1 MPADTALLPVASLWI
16 GDRLRWI
23 DRLALAS
30 FRHHG
35 HEVTLY
41 HAGDEPPEGA
51 GGIPCRPAAEVTDVD
66 MLLGKFA
73 PAVVSDMFR
82 YALMRQTPAIW
93 VDTDALCLR
102 PLHPDAQGYLAG
114 YEDGGWINGAV
125 LRLPPDSAAL
135 GLLLD
140 GIDDAGFVPDWL
152 PRTVADKVR
161 EKRPRFR
168 LIEACRL
175 SPNILGPRALTHVL
189 RQTGED
195 AHALPQGALNPLPW
209 YHTEVAFNPHGG
221 VAGWLGPET
230 RVLHLYASRLRNP
243 HLRRRPPSGSFIA
256 DLATQIGFS
265 E

>member
-1 MPADTALLPVASLWI
+1 MTGLPPVATLWI

-41 HAGDEPPEGA
+41 HAGDEAPGGTEGIA
-51 GGIPCRPAAEVTDVD
+51 CRPATDVAD
-66 MLLGKFA
+66 VDALLGKFA

-93 VDTDALCLR
+93 VDTDVLCLR
-102 PLHPDAQGYLAG
+102 PLQPDAEGYLAG

-140 GIDDAGFVPDWL
+140 GIDDAALVPGWL
-152 PRTVADKVR
+152 PPVLAARVM

-175 SPNILGPRALTHVL
+175 APNILGPQALTQLL

-195 AHALPQGALNPLPW
+195 AHALPQSALNPLPW
-209 YHTEVAFNPHGG
+209 YHAEVAFNPHGG
-221 VAGWLGPET
+221 VAGWLGPDT
-230 RVLHLYASRLRNP
+230 RVLHLYASRLRKP

-256 DLATQIGFS
+256 DLATAIGFT